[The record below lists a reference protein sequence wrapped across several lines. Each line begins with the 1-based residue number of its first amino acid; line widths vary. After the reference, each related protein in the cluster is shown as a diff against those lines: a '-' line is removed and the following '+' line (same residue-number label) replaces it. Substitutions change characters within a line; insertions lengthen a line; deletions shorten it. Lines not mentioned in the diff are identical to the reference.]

1 MLRLSQYGRPS
12 PPVSVRP
19 LNLMVETIQVSRQVL
34 VCQNRSCRKQGAVA
48 VLEAFHKSSVTG
60 ITVVSSS
67 CLGECGN
74 GPMVLV
80 MPEQIW
86 YCCVHP
92 QEVPAVVERHLQGGH
107 PVKSMLHPKYHQA
120 NCQF

>member
-1 MLRLSQYGRPS
+1 
-12 PPVSVRP
+12 
-19 LNLMVETIQVSRQVL
+19 MVESSQCSRRLL

-48 VLEAFHKSSVTG
+48 VLLAFQTSSVTD
-60 ITVVSSS
+60 ITVISSG

-86 YCCVHP
+86 YDRVHP
-92 QEVPAVVERHLQGGH
+92 SEVPAVVERHLQGGR
-107 PVKSMLHPKYHQA
+107 PVGSMLYPKYHQP
-120 NCQF
+120 NRQF